1 MLKAIHA
8 QEDKAAANEKAKA
21 VEAKL
26 RKMKLKK
33 AADIVHNGIAE
44 TLTYMD
50 YPTEHWIANVKH
62 FFTPLG
68 KEFFLYTVSTFLHCS
83 VTRFLHRKV
92 RSFLHC
98 LVRSFLLLCQVADEA
113 GRYFVN

>member
-1 MLKAIHA
+1 MSDFSHISCKPIF
-8 QEDKAAANEKAKA
+8 N
-21 VEAKL
+21 
-26 RKMKLKK
+26 
-33 AADIVHNGIAE
+33 INGIRVQLQAQDNLLVIYLNAE
-44 TLTYMD
+44 YILNLF
-50 YPTEHWIANVKH
+50 ISQAFANVKH

>member
-1 MLKAIHA
+1 MSIHEECGVFGVFSGKMA
-8 QEDKAAANEKAKA
+8 DVANISYYGLYALQHRGQESCG
-21 VEAKL
+21 
-26 RKMKLKK
+26 
-33 AADIVHNGIAE
+33 IVVNDDGLFA
-44 TLTYMD
+44 
-50 YPTEHWIANVKH
+50 ANVKH